1 MANPGGSPSHTYA
14 VNGGALQGYFW
25 GCSCGI
31 RTSPVYETESA
42 AVASAERHV
51 TDTPPLPR

>member
-1 MANPGGSPSHTYA
+1 MANRDGSPSHTYE
-14 VNGGALQGYFW
+14 VNGALQGYFW
-25 GCSCGI
+25 VCSCGA
-31 RTSPVYETESA
+31 SSGPVYETANA